1 MKQRHILLIEDD
13 QWLADSY
20 AAMLGAAGFST
31 QVVTSA
37 HVAMKLIDK
46 KLPDLIVADVMLGD
60 HNTFTL
66 FHELQSYEDTS
77 KIPVVLC
84 TGVDTEQLAQA
95 DLKNYGIV
103 QVFNKATL
111 TPDQLVMAAQEFV
124 DTGGKVGR

>member
-1 MKQRHILLIEDD
+1 MTQQHILLIEDD

-20 AAMLGAAGFST
+20 AAMLSAAGYST
-31 QVVTSA
+31 QTVTSA

-66 FHELQSYEDTS
+66 FHELQSYDDTAN
-77 KIPVVLC
+77 IPIVLC
-84 TGVDTEQLAQA
+84 TGVDTEQLSQA
-95 DLKNYGIV
+95 DLKHYGIV

-111 TPDQLVMAAQEFV
+111 TPDQLVMAAQEFI
-124 DTGGKVGR
+124 DTKGKVGR